1 MYCKECGFQLSDDA
15 KFCPN
20 CGTKVE
26 LNGVSNIEDNAVWG
40 SIENE
45 VIEEVTTEQIPS
57 NDIAQKDNNV
67 VLYIKSSEERKKIIR
82 KRKTNINGVYHAYWS
97 YEDDKDSKLSPQW
110 YEDSGGRR
118 ISSEYDM
125 CTEEFNYGL
134 TFVWRKY
141 ERACCKL
148 INGRIA
154 ELTPFIFHGS
164 MLTNGKNSYFNEN
177 SEWSEY
183 DIKIWSYVHCNGEW
197 HVLDSN
203 MRLYK
208 QTKSWWPSIV
218 GNLIYALAITFMIWF
233 GLFMLDISGEWWN
246 SLVKSYWLYIVI
258 FAIILIISTLKEGPT
273 YGLKEIRRF

>member
-40 SIENE
+40 NIENDE
-45 VIEEVTTEQIPS
+45 TEEGVSSQIFS
-57 NDIAQKDNNV
+57 KAHWGGDVSKDNNNGR
-67 VLYIKSSEERKKIIR
+67 YMQSSVEQRKIIR
-82 KRKTNINGVYHAYWS
+82 KEETSIESVYVAYWS
-97 YEDDKDSKLSPQW
+97 YEYNEESVLSPQW
-110 YEDSGGRR
+110 YVDSNGRG
-118 ISSEYDM
+118 ISNVYDYCSRGIEYD
-125 CTEEFNYGL
+125 L
-134 TFVWRKY
+134 TFVKKNSMW
-141 ERACCKL
+141 ACCEL
-148 INGRIA
+148 IDGHMT
-154 ELTPFIFHGS
+154 ELTPFVFEDFDLDFH
-164 MLTNGKNSYFNEN
+164 KDKKF
-177 SEWSEY
+177 SEY
-183 DIKIWSYVHCNGEW
+183 NIEVYSIVLYKGDW
-197 HVLDSN
+197 HLIDSN

-218 GNLIYALAITFMIWF
+218 GNLIYALGITFMIWF

-258 FAIILIISTLKEGPT
+258 FAIILIISTLKDGPT